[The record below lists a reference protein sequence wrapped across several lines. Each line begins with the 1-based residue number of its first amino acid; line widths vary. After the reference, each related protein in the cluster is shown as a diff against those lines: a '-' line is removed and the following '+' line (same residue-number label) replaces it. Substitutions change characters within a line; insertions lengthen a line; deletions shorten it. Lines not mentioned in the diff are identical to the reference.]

1 MKFLELARA
10 INHEQM
16 LMERD
21 VINAPDV
28 KLWVKQLAQRA
39 TSLTGQQ
46 WVTSQVFDYLI
57 NKTED
62 RAIVSQVH
70 DVPDGSPDWLVA
82 KMQSGSPLYQVQ
94 TTTEFATIANGVIDW
109 INEWTQDHPGARINY
124 TWEQAVAAADE
135 WHKELAKGAQYG
147 DEDPNDEGL
156 ATVKVYPDG
165 MRWVIV
171 RSKACL
177 SREGGRM
184 GHCVG
189 GYYPK
194 VESGEVMILSL
205 RSAKNTPHVTIE
217 VGQPNLDWWN
227 HVMAE
232 LNRDQMQYQ
241 FDFMKMNPAAGDT
254 LGEIH
259 QIKGKQ
265 NKAPVE
271 KYVPYVVDLVTK
283 LPFAFSSGGTSD
295 LSQMGWYVRR
305 GKVVPLKS
313 IAKVYAKYP
322 SGFAWITVP
331 EDPDER
337 RGGSSLRYTLVD
349 KAWATVMST
358 NVYLKAGEEVTMASH
373 FSFSGDGTPYRE
385 YVLDFIK
392 KKESQGVR
400 LNYSGV
406 RVLGSMGIYIG
417 AKGIGELEEAAE
429 FGANLPKSGFQVY
442 HVQSL
447 IKSNNTYSNIL
458 NPVPTIFDQTGAP
471 LGEVEIVER
480 YRDDPDYAGPGHRG
494 VGAGKAIVKV
504 TFMKPYEGDHQAL
517 MIELSQ
523 QLRYPLMQP
532 ELYGLDDRGKQID
545 VTEGA
550 ELLGESANT
559 EYQYFLAPSREEII
573 VVGNGLHVPL
583 AVIEVE
589 EDANGSF
596 EPSGIK
602 SGFMDANT
610 DAGLF
615 GYVLIDLSKQQIT
628 DTTMVTE
635 YDMMDRGWIEYYRDW
650 IYAEGGR
657 KLQVTL
663 TTTITDEAGEETE
676 EVTESLLHQVDEM
689 VIGAEN
695 DSYLPNYASVIR
707 RGTYRDRQDD
717 FGDNGLEVREYVL
730 ELDDSRN
737 TRALDF
743 ASYDRSAVERLMR

>member
-10 INHEQM
+10 INREQM

-28 KLWVKQLAQRA
+28 KAWVKQLAQRA
-39 TSLTGQQ
+39 TSPTGQQ
-46 WVTSQVFDYLI
+46 WVVSQVFDYLI
-57 NKTED
+57 NKAED
-62 RAIVSQVH
+62 QEMVSQVR
-70 DVPDGSPDWLVA
+70 DIPDGSPDWLVA
-82 KMQSGSPLYQVQ
+82 KMQSGSPLYQVR
-94 TTTEFATIANGVIDW
+94 TTPEFATTVSGVIDW
-109 INEWTQDHPGARINY
+109 VNEWTQEHPGARINY
-124 TWEQAVAAADE
+124 TWEQAVKAADE

-147 DEDPNDEGL
+147 EEDPNDEGL

-217 VGQPNLDWWN
+217 IGQPNLDWWN
-227 HVMAE
+227 HIMAE
-232 LNRDQMQYQ
+232 LNRDEMQYQ
-241 FDFMKMNPAAGDT
+241 FDFMKMSPAAGDT

-271 KYVPYVVDLVTK
+271 KYVPYVVDLITK
-283 LPFAFSSGGTSD
+283 LPFAFSSGGASD
-295 LSQMGWYVRR
+295 LSAMGWYVRN

-313 IAKVYAKYP
+313 IAKVYTKYP
-322 SGFAWITVP
+322 TGYAWITVP
-331 EDPDER
+331 DEYGWTER
-337 RGGSSLRYTLVD
+337 VRRYTLVD
-349 KAWATVMST
+349 KSWATVMST
-358 NVYLKAGEEVTMASH
+358 IVYLKAGDEVTMGSQ
-373 FSFSGDGTPYRE
+373 FSFSGDGTPYRD
-385 YVLDFIK
+385 YVIDFINK
-392 KKESQGVR
+392 KQSEGLSL

-406 RVLGSMGIYIG
+406 RTLGTMGIYVG
-417 AKGIGELEEAAE
+417 DKGIGALEDAAK

-442 HVQSL
+442 FVQSL
-447 IKSNNTYSNIL
+447 LKSSNAYSAIL
-458 NPVPTIFDQTGAP
+458 HPVPTIFDQTGAP

-494 VGAGKAIVKV
+494 VGAGKAILKV
-504 TFMKPYEGDHQAL
+504 TFMKPYTGDHQAL
-517 MIELSQ
+517 MVELSQ

-532 ELYGLDDRGKQID
+532 ELYGLDDQGRRID

-573 VVGNGLHVPL
+573 VVANGLHVPL
-583 AVIEVE
+583 VMIEVE
-589 EDANGSF
+589 EDANGNF

-615 GYVLIDLSKQQIT
+615 GYVLIDLSKQRIT

-635 YDMMDRGWIEYYRDW
+635 YDMMDRGWVEYYRDW
-650 IYAEGGR
+650 MYAEGGR
-657 KLQVTL
+657 NLKVIL
-663 TTTITDEAGEETE
+663 TTTITNEAGDETE

-695 DSYLPNYASVIR
+695 DSYLPNYATVIR
-707 RGTYRDRQDD
+707 SGSYRDRQDD
-717 FGDNGLEVREYVL
+717 LGDNGMETQSYEL
-730 ELDDSRN
+730 ELDDPRD

-743 ASYDRSAVERLMR
+743 ASYDRSAVEKLMR